1 MDDEASLQAFTRQF
15 ERGALNEKIAQAVA
29 GATVPE
35 GYTLMGAVVAIGCD
49 VPTSVTVTEGPEGW
63 VFEPVMPS
71 KTMQE
76 CFAPVTSV
84 AVVAV
89 PS

>member
-1 MDDEASLQAFTRQF
+1 VAARADFAAQFQRGSLEA
-15 ERGALNEKIAQAVA
+15 KIADAVA

-35 GYTLMGAVVAIGCD
+35 GYAVMGAVVAIGCD
-49 VPTSVTVTEGPEGW
+49 VPPGVTATRDADGW
-63 VFEPVMPS
+63 VLTPHKVQKPM
-71 KTMQE
+71 KE

-89 PS
+89 PA